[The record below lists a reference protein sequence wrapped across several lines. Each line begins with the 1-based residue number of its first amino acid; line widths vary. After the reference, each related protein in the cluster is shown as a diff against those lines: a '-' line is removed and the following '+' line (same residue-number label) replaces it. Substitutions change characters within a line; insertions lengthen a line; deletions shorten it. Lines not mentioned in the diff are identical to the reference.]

1 MILPK
6 FSYLLFIGLGIAMY
20 AIAYKKNCWFGY
32 RTKFSLKND
41 YNWKV
46 ANRIAA
52 TCFLV
57 FGFILYWIHQLI
69 TSINT
74 IVAAVVSFTV
84 VAAVVSFTVLI
95 LVITELILYLLKRR
109 GYFE

>member
-69 TSINT
+69 TSSNT
-74 IVAAVVSFTV
+74 I